1 MTTTTIAHLV
11 ILALVTVYLPLSV
24 VSMDTENGYLCNLC
38 HSLQNEFPYPPPDAE
53 PKVVRFTQLQNEQFG
68 LPWDRGVTCLDV
80 WNIVLDY
87 ANPNVQD
94 EASCR
99 SMAAAYAPQCCH
111 HITDDDEPESHRL
124 AQQQQENNNEEG
136 DIEGVAARVE
146 ELSLTLP
153 AQQYEATYNA
163 SGEKTLKQRPTERLI
178 NSTMGSAIR
187 ETNVESNLVT
197 VPGVGVGIETT
208 PSKDRESHSGMG
220 TERNNDNDG
229 NNDTIQAGSLS
240 FTLTETQRFRE
251 RESHSSGGSERNEN
265 NVRRTA
271 ASISFL
277 RGGKPESAP

>member
-1 MTTTTIAHLV
+1 MTTTTTIAHLV
-11 ILALVTVYLPLSV
+11 LLALVTVYLPLSV

-124 AQQQQENNNEEG
+124 AQQQQENNNEGG
-136 DIEGVAARVE
+136 DIQVVAARV
-146 ELSLTLP
+146 
-153 AQQYEATYNA
+153 
-163 SGEKTLKQRPTERLI
+163 
-178 NSTMGSAIR
+178 
-187 ETNVESNLVT
+187 
-197 VPGVGVGIETT
+197 
-208 PSKDRESHSGMG
+208 
-220 TERNNDNDG
+220 
-229 NNDTIQAGSLS
+229 DTIQAGSLS
-240 FTLTETQRFRE
+240 FTLTEEQRFRE
-251 RESHSSGGSERNEN
+251 RESHSSGGSERSEN

-277 RGGKPESAP
+277 RGDKTESAPRTENRR